1 MKKRILSA
9 LLCLSLLIGLLPAT
23 VLTAV
28 AEDAVPA
35 YTLDNGYIRVSV
47 SKENGGFA
55 VSTVE
60 GDKLKKSDNNKT
72 LLYHNGQYD
81 TSFLSL
87 RIGEGEEAK
96 DYLFGGK
103 FAFAVILHIFSKNER
118 NITAIFN
125 RRAYFFNQIF
135 ISHIII
141 IFYR

>member
-103 FAFAVILHIFSKNER
+103 
-118 NITAIFN
+118 
-125 RRAYFFNQIF
+125 YDG
-135 ISHIII
+135 
-141 IFYR
+141 